1 MSFQSENT
9 ALQRAA
15 QTSNMIGQTFKI
27 SVLDFGSRYASKYT
41 KRQKHMARQTQTDMT
56 NSRLTAHISSL
67 MKSRLTG

>member
-41 KRQKHMARQTQTDMT
+41 KRQKHMARTTDANRHDKQSSNCT
-56 NSRLTAHISSL
+56 HIISDE
-67 MKSRLTG
+67 K